1 MQRFRVVLFGLAV
14 ATANGASVPIPGDAA
29 RGKEL
34 FESQKCISCHS
45 VAGSGGKSA
54 PDLARASRQ
63 RYTPALMASLMW
75 NHAPQMWS
83 AMQRAGIERPR
94 LSEEQ
99 AADLFAFFY
108 AFRYFETP
116 GDAGR
121 GRLVFE
127 RRKCNE
133 CHDVAGGG
141 KGTGPPVASWTSLN
155 DSIDL
160 ARAMWNHAPQMRDQ
174 LQKRKI
180 DWPRLSGQEMADL
193 VVYAR
198 NVPGVKPAVQT
209 FAAASADT
217 GKTLFQAKG
226 CLHCHKGKLA
236 LEGRSTARTMAD
248 FGAMMWNHAE
258 KMVQLPPAINQ
269 PEMRRLVGYL
279 WSLQY
284 FDDPG
289 NASRGEKLFR
299 SKGCVS
305 CHGVAGSGAPAL
317 NAGSNLS
324 AIGVVSAVWRHG
336 PKMIEQM
343 QSKGM
348 KWPRFSNLEMND
360 LLTYVAAKK

>member
-1 MQRFRVVLFGLAV
+1 MQSLRAALTGLAFAV
-14 ATANGASVPIPGDAA
+14 ATQASAPIPGDAA
-29 RGKEL
+29 KGKEL
-34 FESQKCISCHS
+34 FESQKCVVCHS

-83 AMQRAGIERPR
+83 AMQRAGIERPQ

-121 GRLVFE
+121 GRLAFE
-127 RRKCNE
+127 QRKCNE
-133 CHDVAGGG
+133 CHDGAAG
-141 KGTGPPVASWTSLN
+141 KSTGPPVASWTSLN

-160 ARAMWNHAPQMRDQ
+160 ARAMWNHAPQMKEQ
-174 LQKRKI
+174 FEKRKI
-180 DWPRLSGQEMADL
+180 AWPRLSGQEMTDL

-226 CLHCHKGKLA
+226 CQNCHHGKLA
-236 LEGRSTARTMAD
+236 LDGRTTSRTMGD
-248 FGAMMWNHAE
+248 FAAMMWNHAE
-258 KMVQLPPAINQ
+258 KMVQLPPEINQ

-279 WSLQY
+279 WSMQY

-289 NASRGEKLFR
+289 NAPRGEKLFR
-299 SKGCVS
+299 AKGCGN
-305 CHGVAGSGAPAL
+305 CHGAAGSGAPVL
-317 NAGSNLS
+317 NAQSNLN
-324 AIGVVSAVWRHG
+324 AIGVVAALWRHG
-336 PKMIEQM
+336 PRMMEQI
-343 QSKGM
+343 QGKGM
-348 KWPRFSNLEMND
+348 KWPQFSNLEMND